1 MKKILT
7 LILFS
12 SLTWAQQ
19 VPGNKQTESIL
30 IKGGTAHI
38 GNGTVLKN
46 SYISIKNGK
55 IANISTTV
63 ITESHDLVINANN
76 KHIYPGFIA
85 PNSTLGLVEIDAVR
99 ASDDESEIGD
109 FNPNVRSSIA
119 YNAESGITETA
130 RPNGVLLG
138 QITPRGGRISGTSS
152 IMQFDAWNWE
162 DALIKE
168 GDGIHVNWPSSYTYS
183 WKEEKLQP
191 NKKYSEQLEELNQFF
206 ATARLYKTNENQSPD
221 LALLAMKPVLE
232 GKATL
237 FVHVDNENEIMDMVQ
252 FSVKNNIKKTVI
264 VGGYYAFKLAEVL
277 KQNNISVLLNRVHS
291 LPQMADEDVN
301 LPYKNASI
309 LVKAGVLV
317 ALQNAGD
324 MERMQTRNLPFYAGT
339 CAAWGLNK
347 EEALSLITK
356 NSAEILGIDT
366 DYGTLENGKS
376 ATLFISNGDALDM
389 RTNLLEHA
397 FIDGRIVNL
406 NDRHK
411 ELYERYQ
418 TKYNTAKE

>member
-19 VPGNKQTESIL
+19 VPGNKQTENIL

-38 GNGTVLKN
+38 GNGTVIEN

-55 IANISTTV
+55 IATISNSA

-356 NSAEILGIDT
+356 NSAQILGIDT
-366 DYGTLENGKS
+366 YYGTLESGKS